1 MIGLFSKLF
10 GFAINLVYALFKLQ
24 KTENK
29 ITFISRQSNIPSLD
43 FSLLINEIKE
53 NYPQYKVD
61 VLCKMIP
68 SGLFGKI
75 LYGFEMLCQMKS
87 LATSRVAVID
97 GYCIPVCMLKHKSD
111 LTVVQLWHALGAIKK
126 FGWQSVGTKDGRGT
140 AISKAMKMHRNYD
153 YVLAPSE
160 KTAEFYAE
168 GFDIAKDKIKILSMP
183 RVDFILDGKAKTEEF
198 YSLNPQMRDKKIVL
212 YLPTFRSGEAAA
224 VDLLKTEFQNINDY
238 QLVISTHPL
247 SDVEKDERFM
257 ANGSFTSYELMKLAD
272 VIITDY
278 SASAFEASLLL
289 KPLYFFVPDYASYMA
304 NRGINVDVKKE
315 FPSACFEQ
323 ADALA
328 EAIEKND
335 YDMHSLIKFKEKYVE
350 NAETNNTEILT
361 EFILN
366 QIR

>member
-1 MIGLFSKLF
+1 
-10 GFAINLVYALFKLQ
+10 FKLK

-29 ITFISRQSNIPSLD
+29 ITFISRQSNTPSLD
-43 FSLLINEIKE
+43 FSFLINEIKE

-68 SGLFGKI
+68 NGFFGKI
-75 LYGFEMLCQMKS
+75 LYGFEMLRQMKS
-87 LATSRVAVID
+87 LAASKVAVID

-111 LTVVQLWHALGAIKK
+111 LTVIQIWHALGAIKK

-140 AISKAMKMHRNYD
+140 AVSRAMRMHRNYD
-153 YVLAPSE
+153 YVLAPSK

-168 GFDIAKDKIKILSMP
+168 GFDIAKDKIRILSMP
-183 RVDFILDGKAKTEEF
+183 RVDFILDGKAKKEEF
-198 YSLNPQMRDKKIVL
+198 YALNPQMRDKKMVL
-212 YLPTFRSGEAAA
+212 YLPTFRSGEADA
-224 VDLLKTEFQNINDY
+224 VDLLKAEFENINGY

-247 SDVEKDERFM
+247 SDVKRDERFIV
-257 ANGSFTSYELMKLAD
+257 NGSFTSYDLMKLAD

-289 KPLYFFVPDYASYMA
+289 KPLYFFVPDYALYMKD
-304 NRGINVDVKKE
+304 RGINVDIKKE

-323 ADALA
+323 AEQLA
-328 EAIEKND
+328 KAIEKND
-335 YDMHSLIKFKEKYVE
+335 YDMHSLVQFKEKYVE
-350 NAETNNTEILT
+350 HAETNNTEILT

-366 QIR
+366 QTR